1 MRFPLRDLRNVGDD
15 LCDVSFLSVDD
26 SLRGTFELQGGE
38 AREPPEVAF
47 DLLFHHFSFSECP
60 MNQISKA
67 YSTMGF
73 FGA

>member
-1 MRFPLRDLRNVGDD
+1 MRFPRRDLRNVGDD

-26 SLRGTFELQGGE
+26 SLRGTFELLGGE
-38 AREPPEVAF
+38 ARDPPEVAL

-67 YSTMGF
+67 
-73 FGA
+73 